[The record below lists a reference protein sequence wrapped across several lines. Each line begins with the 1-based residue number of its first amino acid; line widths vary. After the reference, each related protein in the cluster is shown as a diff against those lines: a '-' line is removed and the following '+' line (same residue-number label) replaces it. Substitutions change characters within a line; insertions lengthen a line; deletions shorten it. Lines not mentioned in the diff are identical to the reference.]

1 MGPIQTAANHPEYM
15 LKNGGG
21 GGECERKRDT
31 GAGRNGGWGAF
42 RSADRKK
49 AGGVG
54 NRSYEGGRQ
63 KYGSRFV

>member
-1 MGPIQTAANHPEYM
+1 M

-63 KYGSRFV
+63 KYGFRFV